1 VVIAGLAGCAKGGP
15 PGLVVPTATTGTSG
29 QASTSPAARIVGALP
44 TGCEAIGTVEE
55 VSAAVGK
62 PVQGVKLVAG
72 NSDSKIGRTDRVDCF
87 YGLGDKTDT
96 TDAPVAVGL
105 ASYIDTQSAAR
116 RVNSTVD
123 SEKEA
128 GAKATEIQIGQDKGT
143 LLVGKKV
150 ATLVATHQAT
160 TVVVVAQLTLVPETV
175 AIPTLTK
182 IADRALSPR

>member
-1 VVIAGLAGCAKGGP
+1 
-15 PGLVVPTATTGTSG
+15 VVPAGTTATSG
-29 QASTSPAARIVGALP
+29 QVSTSPAARIVGALP
-44 TGCEAIGTVEE
+44 TGCEAIATAEE

-62 PVQGVKLVAG
+62 PLQGVKLVAG
-72 NSDSKIGRTDRVDCF
+72 SPDSKINRTARVDCF

-105 ASYIDTQSAAR
+105 ASYVDTQSAAR
-116 RVNSTVD
+116 RVTATVD
-123 SEKEA
+123 AEKEA
-128 GAKATEIQIGQDKGT
+128 GAKASEVPIGPDKGT
-143 LLVGKKV
+143 LLVGRKA

-160 TVVVVAQLTLVPETV
+160 TVVVVAQLSVVPETV